1 MNSAMTLAEMAN
13 NTNYA
18 TMNYAQL
25 TELNL
30 ALLLAVGQ
38 IKTLIPIKRRE
49 EMEKVTHTYV
59 MVMNGYCATK
69 DEILDCILKD
79 GENLKEE
86 SVLHTSS
93 KDVDDQEAP
102 VVAPEEKTGN
112 SGSLPALPETVH
124 STADSG
130 EMPSLNEYKPEETIT
145 AEDKEQTIAEKALK
159 DAMTRPIKDEINSD
173 KPYFIDYSYDVDEN
187 GKLVRDNTYGHNLGS
202 KELVEFKAASVK
214 YLEYYMKGAIVESTE
229 DYLVYENNSSVI
241 VRMYHT
247 ATDSNDGVESVCKY
261 MSDEDKKKKAKMRSI
276 MKKAI
281 KKAKEDALEGEDADM
296 PYLYKCALQHG
307 RGFLF
312 INRRL
317 PKQYED
323 AETLVEMKSAV
334 DHYAKHYYS
343 HSGVMSTEDGIAVM
357 RGDKIEVIFFNIPLK
372 NNDDNTSIMPTIREE
387 GEKREKKVVVKKSKV
402 KPGKKGKKA
411 SIKGVK
417 KDPRCVAIVG
427 TKDGETRRWNSFRDC
442 ERDLGVSPGTASQ
455 VVSGKMK
462 SAKGWKLRRDEGSA
476 E

>member
-1 MNSAMTLAEMAN
+1 MNNAMTLAEMAN

-18 TMNYAQL
+18 AMNYAQL

-30 ALLLAVGQ
+30 ALLLAIGQ

-79 GENLKEE
+79 GENLKDE
-86 SVLHTSS
+86 SIFLTSS
-93 KDVDDQEAP
+93 KDVDEQEAT
-102 VVAPEEKTGN
+102 VVAPEEKTENG
-112 SGSLPALPETVH
+112 GTPPALPETTL
-124 STADSG
+124 STTDSG
-130 EMPSLNEYKPEETIT
+130 EMSSLEEYCPEEAIT
-145 AEDKEQTIAEKALK
+145 AENEEQTFAEKALK
-159 DAMTRPIKDEINSD
+159 DAMTRPIKDEIDSD
-173 KPYFIDYSYDVDEN
+173 KPYFIDYSYSVDEN
-187 GKLVRDNTYGHNLGS
+187 GKLVRTGTYGHNLGP
-202 KELVEFKAASVK
+202 KELVEFKAASMK
-214 YLEYYMKGAIVESTE
+214 YVEYYMEGAIIESSE
-229 DYLVYENNSSVI
+229 DYLVYESNSKYL
-241 VRMYHT
+241 VRVYHT
-247 ATDSNDGVESVCKY
+247 ATGSDDGVESASKH
-261 MSDEDKKKKAKMRSI
+261 MSDEDKKKKAKKRSI

-281 KKAKEDALEGEDADM
+281 KKAKEDALEGEDADK
-296 PYLYKCALQHG
+296 PYLYMCTLQHG

-317 PKQYED
+317 PKQYKD
-323 AETLVEMKSAV
+323 AETLVEMKNAV
-334 DHYAKHYYS
+334 DCYAKHYFQ
-343 HSGVMSTEDGIAVM
+343 HAEVMSIEEGIAVM
-357 RGDKIEVIFFNIPLK
+357 REDKIEVILFNIPLK
-372 NNDDNTSIMPTIREE
+372 NNDAETSIMPTIKDE
-387 GEKREKKVVVKKSKV
+387 GEKRGKKKVVEKKSKV

-411 SIKGVK
+411 SIKAAK

-427 TKDGETRRWNSFRDC
+427 TKDGETRRWNSFREC

-462 SAKGWKLRRDEGSA
+462 SAKGWKLHKE